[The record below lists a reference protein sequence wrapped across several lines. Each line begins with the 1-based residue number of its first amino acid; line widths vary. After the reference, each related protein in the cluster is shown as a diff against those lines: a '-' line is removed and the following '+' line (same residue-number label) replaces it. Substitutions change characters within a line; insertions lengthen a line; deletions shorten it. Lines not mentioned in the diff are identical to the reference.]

1 MKDGLLSI
9 ELKREI
15 PEAMKPKKINIGG
28 SQQGQIG
35 ADQPASKQTVD
46 AEAEDENRSAI
57 CAKGIGRGFQPC
69 QAQGQSFSTALETTN
84 ANSK

>member
-35 ADQPASKQTVD
+35 GDQPASKQTVD
-46 AEAEDENRSAI
+46 AEAEHA
-57 CAKGIGRGFQPC
+57 
-69 QAQGQSFSTALETTN
+69 
-84 ANSK
+84 